1 MINALIDEIETCLKQ
16 NLHMSSLS
24 LTLILIDMCSKV
36 EFSKEQKQSVR
47 YPNWFDK
54 YVAESMRHFK
64 DKEDDFYINGQI
76 AYDLR
81 NCVLHEGDPDLK
93 MKDSNVQKFELLVED
108 HNRCSHMGT
117 ETLVISH
124 YKNCEEKIDSRQ
136 MTISLLDFCEKVI
149 ACVKDYY
156 NKNINKFDF
165 KYKVVNISESNS
177 GIFDVEGLNRFI
189 YKK

>member
-16 NLHMSSLS
+16 NLYMSSLS

-36 EFSKEQKQSVR
+36 EYPKEQKQSVR

-54 YVAESMRHFK
+54 YVSESMRLFR
-64 DKEDDFYINGQI
+64 DKEEDFFVNGEI

-81 NCVLHEGDPDLK
+81 NCVLHDGDPDLK
-93 MKDSNVQKFELLVED
+93 KKETNVQRFELLVED
-108 HNRCSHMGT
+108 YNIYSHMGT

-124 YKNCEEKIDSRQ
+124 YENDEEKIDSRQ
-136 MTISLLDFCEKVI
+136 MIISLLDFCEKVI

-156 NKNINKFDF
+156 NKNTQKFKF
-165 KYKVVNISESNS
+165 NYKVVNISKSNADIF
-177 GIFDVEGLNRFI
+177 GIDDGSRHI

>member
-1 MINALIDEIETCLKQ
+1 MINAFINEIEKCIEQ
-16 NLHMSSLS
+16 NLYMASLS
-24 LTLILIDMCSKV
+24 LSLILIDMCSKA
-36 EFSKEQKQSVR
+36 EYPNEINKIR
-47 YPNWFDK
+47 YPKWFDK
-54 YVAESMRHFK
+54 YISDSMKGFK
-64 DKEDDFYINGQI
+64 DKEDGFYVNGQI

-81 NCVLHEGDPDLK
+81 NCVLHEGNPDLK

-124 YKNCEEKIDSRQ
+124 YENGEEKIDSRQ

-177 GIFDVEGLNRFI
+177 GIFGVEGLNRFI